1 MRIFLLKNF
10 AVCEKCIIFALGIY
24 KCKIRRQNYKK
35 KMTYTSKMNKILV
48 EHGLRM
54 KIHMVLGY
62 SRPTIN
68 EALAGRS
75 ETAIARKIR
84 LYALRNGGVEV
95 PSNNNQ

>member
-1 MRIFLLKNF
+1 
-10 AVCEKCIIFALGIY
+10 
-24 KCKIRRQNYKK
+24 
-35 KMTYTSKMNKILV
+35 MTHTSTMNKILV

-75 ETAIARKIR
+75 ETAIAKKIR

-95 PSNNNQ
+95 PGNNITEI

>member
-1 MRIFLLKNF
+1 MLKF
-10 AVCEKCIIFALGIY
+10 CSIFALEIY
-24 KCKIRRQNYKK
+24 KCKIRRQNKKK

>member
-1 MRIFLLKNF
+1 MKIISKKFCQLK
-10 AVCEKCIIFALGIY
+10 IIYYLCTRVY
-24 KCKIRRQNYKK
+24 KCKIWRQNYKK
-35 KMTYTSKMNKILV
+35 KMTYTSSMSKILV
-48 EHGLRM
+48 EHGLKM

-75 ETAIARKIR
+75 ETAIAKKIR

-95 PSNNNQ
+95 PSNN

>member
-1 MRIFLLKNF
+1 
-10 AVCEKCIIFALGIY
+10 
-24 KCKIRRQNYKK
+24 
-35 KMTYTSKMNKILV
+35 MNKILV

-95 PSNNNQ
+95 PNNN

>member
-1 MRIFLLKNF
+1 MK
-10 AVCEKCIIFALGIY
+10 IFAEKFCRLKIIYYLCTRIY
-24 KCKIRRQNYKK
+24 KCKIRGQNYKK
-35 KMTYTSKMNKILV
+35 KMTHTSTMNKILV

-75 ETAIARKIR
+75 ETAIAKKIR

-95 PSNNNQ
+95 PSNN

>member
-1 MRIFLLKNF
+1 MLDFFPILFCSSENYPYLCTR
-10 AVCEKCIIFALGIY
+10 IY
-24 KCKIRRQNYKK
+24 KCKIRGQNYKK
-35 KMTYTSKMNKILV
+35 KMTYTSSMNKILV

-54 KIHMVLGY
+54 KIHMVGGY

-95 PSNNNQ
+95 PSNN